1 MACGGPGARPEA
13 PEERPDNDAPIF
25 FIMEILASQLIP
37 SELSSS
43 SHKLSYEPRKS

>member
-1 MACGGPGARPEA
+1 MLDAKLLDGMASEPATRQ
-13 PEERPDNDAPIF
+13 RRSNF